1 MFTPP
6 AAEQSPVSKY
16 ILLKIVGVTQWKVN
30 GVTSTICRKIL
41 LEMGSSL

>member
-6 AAEQSPVSKY
+6 AAEQEPRFKIHY
-16 ILLKIVGVTQWKVN
+16 PKIVGVTQWKVN